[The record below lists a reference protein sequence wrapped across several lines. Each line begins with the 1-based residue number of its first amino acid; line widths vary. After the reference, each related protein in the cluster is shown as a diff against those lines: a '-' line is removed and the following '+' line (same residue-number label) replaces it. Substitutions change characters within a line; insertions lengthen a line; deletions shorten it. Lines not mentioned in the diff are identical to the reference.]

1 MNPDF
6 LAFEKFWPDFWH
18 FRIFVKKL
26 LEYRNGSQVI
36 RALNLTYFFKFFD
49 KRWESTKVWI
59 FLRYFIKPWKAL
71 AQVDGTYD
79 GDQDLKD
86 LVKEKMEEINQLQ
99 ISVDELRKTNEKTKR
114 SLNRYRRKNKKTN
127 LQKTTEEICAEA
139 VEK

>member
-1 MNPDF
+1 M
-6 LAFEKFWPDFWH
+6 
-18 FRIFVKKL
+18 
-26 LEYRNGSQVI
+26 
-36 RALNLTYFFKFFD
+36 
-49 KRWESTKVWI
+49 
-59 FLRYFIKPWKAL
+59 IKPWKAL